1 MARSPAFLDTNIF
14 VYGHTQG
21 DRSEVARFLA
31 TEPYTI
37 SVQVLNEFANVAL
50 RKLRLP
56 WPIVEP
62 ALADMAEVASAVL
75 PLTMLT
81 HQRGLRI
88 AKRYKLQIYDG
99 VLLASALEAGCD
111 TLWSEDMHDGMV
123 VEEQLTVRNPF
134 LL

>member
-1 MARSPAFLDTNIF
+1 MPRAPAFLDTNIF